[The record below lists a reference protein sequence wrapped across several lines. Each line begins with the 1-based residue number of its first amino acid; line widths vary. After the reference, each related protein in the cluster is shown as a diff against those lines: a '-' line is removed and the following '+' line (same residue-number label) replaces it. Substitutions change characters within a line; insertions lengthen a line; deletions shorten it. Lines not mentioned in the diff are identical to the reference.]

1 MASGSAR
8 IGGLATSEPRYSS
21 QRNASN
27 AMPKPVYMNGYVED
41 TPNNYW
47 DWRPSST
54 FMENPQQSAT
64 AKSTNKNTEQR
75 KPLPATPTQGRK
87 SQGRRHTPATFP
99 RTKYL
104 GSGRE
109 KTEMESLRQH
119 LTFSDMEERSAEN
132 GLEGASMDL
141 RSVSQA
147 GYRQTEFNEIP
158 HLGGGEGVQEDT
170 SVNDMPNRN
179 QIVARLVQI
188 REYIKQASSMLS
200 NIGEPGMV
208 GLQNEQIVK
217 LGQLQE
223 HLKEQE
229 RGYLILLERML
240 GDDTTVHIEG
250 RSSQN
255 SGESFATSIAESA
268 SINVDARSDIS
279 EASTVGTYTAKTRPR
294 IESTMG
300 TYASDSEILSDVER
314 DEDIMSVDS
323 EVTGSF
329 GLDTGEL
336 HEQYSSLL
344 AKYNPK
350 EDSSHSRDSS
360 AEDLSVNGLIS
371 SSNNSQ
377 NDVRVKEQMEA
388 LAGLQQQHD
397 LLRKMLQQQEE
408 LRNLQNRQ
416 TSLMKLQEQIESRL
430 ADNETSTEATP
441 SEVSHQ
447 TEDSKTMTETSTIPE
462 RDPQSETESERY
474 KVALQDLR
482 KRTLLRMLNEDRD
495 ERLHQLQADTR
506 MDLQQREQEQVQLMN
521 HEQKDLQEKLQHL
534 QQKKDDMDLLLHQ
547 LHSMAAGAGIM
558 DAASSI
564 DPASE
569 AEGSQIG
576 RNFASGGGGDGVK
589 LEGTSVG
596 SDSLMKLQ
604 EVRHRLT
611 ELQGLVQEYQG
622 TTQESTNNGHDAN
635 YEDPELMSNL
645 RKLER
650 GELIGRYRGI
660 HVNNHNQ
667 ASTQTVG
674 PPLINQSEDETQ
686 GTPSV
691 TEEETETE
699 NESEQSSVPVA
710 WAEDPELRE
719 KFRKLETAKQ
729 KLRELQKL
737 VSIVQ
742 ELPEAAMG
750 LPDDLAE
757 LAMSLT
763 EEVSE
768 VTQDE
773 DDYDD
778 EEEDEEGEDEEQSTR
793 DEESVAAEGYSELSE
808 GEVSEQTRE
817 AYYEAKM
824 RQQRRELEKLM
835 EERGQLL
842 NVQRQLKE
850 LNQKLPPISMINN
863 FTQDQHQLH
872 ARYLP
877 PTNPQDSLTPSRD
890 EVYAEMRRHKIL
902 QEELRQKKRELA
914 ALVAKVKRNKL
925 STDDMNDLEDN
936 DLFSRVSMRSADVT
950 AAATWGG
957 SSQMSDYEE
966 DDDETNDAYRGRRGL
981 AEEEEEEEVEGNS
994 IAMTSDTYTVEEP
1007 RFNPGR
1013 PSILANES
1021 DYDESLL
1028 EMHGIRYPGRFPR
1041 QQYLNPRQEN
1051 LRAPEDLVEDMSQY
1065 SEDYLRLQVQVDH
1078 LQDQLEDS
1086 VRVTQALVKDQHAM
1100 MHMLHQNSMSGF
1112 HQSYQ
1117 GLSPSP
1123 LPSGLPN
1130 GAGGDPRLAE
1140 LLHNYDLRLQHQQ
1153 LMLNLNNAYNDLF
1166 KQQEALENFYSKA
1179 ENTEDKREN
1188 LNSNNSVHER
1198 LEEDEEENPYNQRD
1212 IYSPYG
1218 RPGQGSGS
1226 YQRKYGLPEDTQ
1238 GNSFNLAPTFPPEFS
1253 ESSQRDTY
1261 PAAEAYLNQYDSFSR
1276 QQASRY
1282 THPYQT
1288 TTSYHVPPNSSQ
1300 RSFES
1305 NELETSNAP
1314 IMQGADR
1321 RNAETSSKG
1330 LKKGLKETREV
1341 EANLQSP
1348 ADGNIPRLD
1357 INSLLRKTER
1367 QRLRKMEKDSKKGQ
1381 PASASPKNTTA
1392 KRETSASSQAKSKM
1406 AARSKL
1412 TDANFSSPSRFRP
1425 GLSSHLS
1432 GTAFLDTASM
1442 ASTMSFSSMPGEL
1455 DQEGMRYLR
1464 PVGNDSQ
1471 RSVKTQSEVESEAG
1485 SEYSLFEAL
1494 RESIYSEVATLISQ
1508 NESRPHFLIELF
1520 RELQMLSTDYLRQRA
1535 LYALQDLVSKFLTE
1549 DNQSQNLDELTK
1561 TYLNWPYSTVSEHTP
1576 SESFFTSE
1584 EEEIKAQLYG
1594 QRPGLRPSDSK
1605 GSLNELE
1612 YDYAENVESASSM
1625 STPPSI
1631 GGPGDFGFANDELGN
1646 TVIHLD
1652 KALQRMREYERMKA
1666 EAEAS
1671 GGTTSSAVLSNKQ
1684 EDAGPSASDVTS
1696 NSSAQDMGSES
1707 SFSDL
1712 PYPRI
1717 DTRQL
1722 DLQIKSIMQEVI
1734 PYLKE
1739 HMDDVCSTQ
1748 LLAYIRRLVMNLAR
1762 QRDDSREFVRF
1773 FNRQLGS
1780 ILEDSLSKFS
1790 GRKMRESG
1798 EDLLVD
1804 ISEILFNEL
1813 AFFRLMQDLDTA
1825 GDKLRKE
1832 MEQEEKKDT
1841 TEAEESKDEEQD
1853 DDEEDE
1859 EEEDEEEGDEDG
1871 ICDEVS
1877 ETTGTET
1884 GQEDVQDEGTTDNTS
1899 SDDEE
1904 ENEALAKTDDTMA
1917 TVVEVGSQLV
1927 QEAMENAMTIA
1938 SKFEAE
1944 ELGNERDDMF
1954 AAQILTSET
1963 EEDSEPVDEKGMKIE
1978 LSMSESKAVTYL
1990 GSEEDD
1996 NDQDEVSH
2004 NNEETE
2010 TSLGMSSQ
2018 VPADP
2023 TTEDNPTSIEEP
2035 TQNDPSP
2042 ETTVPQEEDSSS
2054 PTVSSHQQDPKSEV
2068 DASATEPTSIEEP
2081 TQNDPSPETT
2091 VPQEVDSSPT
2101 VSSHQQDPKS
2111 EVVAAEEEEGEV
2123 SSPAT
2128 PSEDSSKPKGTEE
2141 EAEESEVKEDEE
2153 VTKELKTETD
2163 EENKME
2169 EVSGGGELKDANEN
2183 EVTIDDLPAKLT
2195 SLSQMDVEAKMEEE
2209 ASGIDPNKAILESMV
2224 TGEEQ
2229 LAGDGEDLPEPEG
2242 APAENGVL
2250 GGEAAST

>member
-1 MASGSAR
+1 
-8 IGGLATSEPRYSS
+8 
-21 QRNASN
+21 
-27 AMPKPVYMNGYVED
+27 
-41 TPNNYW
+41 
-47 DWRPSST
+47 
-54 FMENPQQSAT
+54 
-64 AKSTNKNTEQR
+64 
-75 KPLPATPTQGRK
+75 
-87 SQGRRHTPATFP
+87 
-99 RTKYL
+99 
-104 GSGRE
+104 
-109 KTEMESLRQH
+109 
-119 LTFSDMEERSAEN
+119 
-132 GLEGASMDL
+132 
-141 RSVSQA
+141 
-147 GYRQTEFNEIP
+147 
-158 HLGGGEGVQEDT
+158 
-170 SVNDMPNRN
+170 
-179 QIVARLVQI
+179 
-188 REYIKQASSMLS
+188 
-200 NIGEPGMV
+200 
-208 GLQNEQIVK
+208 
-217 LGQLQE
+217 
-223 HLKEQE
+223 
-229 RGYLILLERML
+229 
-240 GDDTTVHIEG
+240 
-250 RSSQN
+250 
-255 SGESFATSIAESA
+255 
-268 SINVDARSDIS
+268 
-279 EASTVGTYTAKTRPR
+279 
-294 IESTMG
+294 MG

-377 NDVRVKEQMEA
+377 GEEQMEA

-763 EEVSE
+763 EKY
-768 VTQDE
+768 Q
-773 DDYDD
+773 
-778 EEEDEEGEDEEQSTR
+778 
-793 DEESVAAEGYSELSE
+793 
-808 GEVSEQTRE
+808 RE

-1051 LRAPEDLVEDMSQY
+1051 LRAPEDLVEDMSHI
-1065 SEDYLRLQVQVDH
+1065 RRTT
-1078 LQDQLEDS
+1078 S
-1086 VRVTQALVKDQHAM
+1086 VFRSRWTI
-1100 MHMLHQNSMSGF
+1100 
-1112 HQSYQ
+1112 
-1117 GLSPSP
+1117 
-1123 LPSGLPN
+1123 
-1130 GAGGDPRLAE
+1130 
-1140 LLHNYDLRLQHQQ
+1140 
-1153 LMLNLNNAYNDLF
+1153 
-1166 KQQEALENFYSKA
+1166 SKTSWKTA
-1179 ENTEDKREN
+1179 
-1188 LNSNNSVHER
+1188 
-1198 LEEDEEENPYNQRD
+1198 
-1212 IYSPYG
+1212 
-1218 RPGQGSGS
+1218 
-1226 YQRKYGLPEDTQ
+1226 
-1238 GNSFNLAPTFPPEFS
+1238 S
-1253 ESSQRDTY
+1253 ESPR
-1261 PAAEAYLNQYDSFSR
+1261 PW
-1276 QQASRY
+1276 
-1282 THPYQT
+1282 
-1288 TTSYHVPPNSSQ
+1288 
-1300 RSFES
+1300 
-1305 NELETSNAP
+1305 
-1314 IMQGADR
+1314 
-1321 RNAETSSKG
+1321 SK
-1330 LKKGLKETREV
+1330 T
-1341 EANLQSP
+1341 N
-1348 ADGNIPRLD
+1348 
-1357 INSLLRKTER
+1357 
-1367 QRLRKMEKDSKKGQ
+1367 
-1381 PASASPKNTTA
+1381 
-1392 KRETSASSQAKSKM
+1392 
-1406 AARSKL
+1406 
-1412 TDANFSSPSRFRP
+1412 
-1425 GLSSHLS
+1425 
-1432 GTAFLDTASM
+1432 
-1442 ASTMSFSSMPGEL
+1442 MP
-1455 DQEGMRYLR
+1455 
-1464 PVGNDSQ
+1464 
-1471 RSVKTQSEVESEAG
+1471 
-1485 SEYSLFEAL
+1485 
-1494 RESIYSEVATLISQ
+1494 
-1508 NESRPHFLIELF
+1508 
-1520 RELQMLSTDYLRQRA
+1520 
-1535 LYALQDLVSKFLTE
+1535 
-1549 DNQSQNLDELTK
+1549 
-1561 TYLNWPYSTVSEHTP
+1561 
-1576 SESFFTSE
+1576 
-1584 EEEIKAQLYG
+1584 
-1594 QRPGLRPSDSK
+1594 
-1605 GSLNELE
+1605 
-1612 YDYAENVESASSM
+1612 
-1625 STPPSI
+1625 
-1631 GGPGDFGFANDELGN
+1631 
-1646 TVIHLD
+1646 
-1652 KALQRMREYERMKA
+1652 
-1666 EAEAS
+1666 
-1671 GGTTSSAVLSNKQ
+1671 
-1684 EDAGPSASDVTS
+1684 
-1696 NSSAQDMGSES
+1696 
-1707 SFSDL
+1707 
-1712 PYPRI
+1712 
-1717 DTRQL
+1717 
-1722 DLQIKSIMQEVI
+1722 
-1734 PYLKE
+1734 
-1739 HMDDVCSTQ
+1739 
-1748 LLAYIRRLVMNLAR
+1748 
-1762 QRDDSREFVRF
+1762 
-1773 FNRQLGS
+1773 
-1780 ILEDSLSKFS
+1780 
-1790 GRKMRESG
+1790 
-1798 EDLLVD
+1798 
-1804 ISEILFNEL
+1804 
-1813 AFFRLMQDLDTA
+1813 
-1825 GDKLRKE
+1825 
-1832 MEQEEKKDT
+1832 
-1841 TEAEESKDEEQD
+1841 
-1853 DDEEDE
+1853 
-1859 EEEDEEEGDEDG
+1859 
-1871 ICDEVS
+1871 
-1877 ETTGTET
+1877 
-1884 GQEDVQDEGTTDNTS
+1884 
-1899 SDDEE
+1899 
-1904 ENEALAKTDDTMA
+1904 
-1917 TVVEVGSQLV
+1917 
-1927 QEAMENAMTIA
+1927 
-1938 SKFEAE
+1938 
-1944 ELGNERDDMF
+1944 
-1954 AAQILTSET
+1954 
-1963 EEDSEPVDEKGMKIE
+1963 
-1978 LSMSESKAVTYL
+1978 
-1990 GSEEDD
+1990 
-1996 NDQDEVSH
+1996 
-2004 NNEETE
+2004 
-2010 TSLGMSSQ
+2010 
-2018 VPADP
+2018 
-2023 TTEDNPTSIEEP
+2023 
-2035 TQNDPSP
+2035 
-2042 ETTVPQEEDSSS
+2042 
-2054 PTVSSHQQDPKSEV
+2054 
-2068 DASATEPTSIEEP
+2068 
-2081 TQNDPSPETT
+2081 
-2091 VPQEVDSSPT
+2091 
-2101 VSSHQQDPKS
+2101 
-2111 EVVAAEEEEGEV
+2111 
-2123 SSPAT
+2123 
-2128 PSEDSSKPKGTEE
+2128 
-2141 EAEESEVKEDEE
+2141 
-2153 VTKELKTETD
+2153 
-2163 EENKME
+2163 
-2169 EVSGGGELKDANEN
+2169 
-2183 EVTIDDLPAKLT
+2183 
-2195 SLSQMDVEAKMEEE
+2195 
-2209 ASGIDPNKAILESMV
+2209 
-2224 TGEEQ
+2224 
-2229 LAGDGEDLPEPEG
+2229 
-2242 APAENGVL
+2242 
-2250 GGEAAST
+2250 